1 MAVWGHFVPSL
12 SPATSDCSRFVS
24 GPSADDELMTVD
36 GTEEMIDWT
45 LQVVGFAGA
54 MLTLLPPCTTG
65 AVDPKRTPPP
75 PLMCCG
81 SAGG

>member
-24 GPSADDELMTVD
+24 GPSAVDELMTVD

-45 LQVVGFAGA
+45 LQVVG
-54 MLTLLPPCTTG
+54 LLGQC
-65 AVDPKRTPPP
+65 
-75 PLMCCG
+75 
-81 SAGG
+81 